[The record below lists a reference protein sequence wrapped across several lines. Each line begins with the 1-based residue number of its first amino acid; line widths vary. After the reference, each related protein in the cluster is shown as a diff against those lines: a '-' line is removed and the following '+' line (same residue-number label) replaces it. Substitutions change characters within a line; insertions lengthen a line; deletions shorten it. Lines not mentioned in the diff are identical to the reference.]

1 MATEFQSEKWYP
13 YFDSTANKIYMR
25 MTMADIYKETAFALH
40 KITSSQN
47 NLFHE
52 NIKQKEKYMAI

>member
-1 MATEFQSEKWYP
+1 
-13 YFDSTANKIYMR
+13 
-25 MTMADIYKETAFALH
+25 MTMADIYKETACALH